1 MACAQHAKLLCS
13 HNHIQHTHTH
23 TSCTK
28 LPNPP
33 SAAPSAVNGPILSHR
48 TQPSPPYRCV
58 QPSSASSSSRAG
70 LIAEQHAE
78 DCWRSALDAACG
90 SRAMHMHRREFKWPG
105 LDLSGLG
112 GPTSVPGEDKSIFCC
127 RMNVATSAA
136 TGWRLRREGDPRCSH
151 RMTCARPATMSTSAG
166 CRSGP
171 VRRPHRSGALSM
183 DSTLTVCEHVID
195 GASAGS
201 EPKRSYRRGELSNV
215 DPQKVNRFR
224 PFR

>member
-1 MACAQHAKLLCS
+1 
-13 HNHIQHTHTH
+13 
-23 TSCTK
+23 
-28 LPNPP
+28 
-33 SAAPSAVNGPILSHR
+33 
-48 TQPSPPYRCV
+48 
-58 QPSSASSSSRAG
+58 
-70 LIAEQHAE
+70 
-78 DCWRSALDAACG
+78 
-90 SRAMHMHRREFKWPG
+90 MHMHRREFKWPG

-201 EPKRSYRRGELSNV
+201 ELSMGGAIECRPSKGKSLSPFPIAPLGGGSGAIGVRSYRM
-215 DPQKVNRFR
+215 
-224 PFR
+224 

>member
-1 MACAQHAKLLCS
+1 MRRTVSRLAQVAWHAHSMQSFSVLITTYS
-13 HNHIQHTHTH
+13 THTH

-28 LPNPP
+28 LSNPP

-127 RMNVATSAA
+127 RMNVEPAPPPVGAFVEKATRAA
-136 TGWRLRREGDPRCSH
+136 
-151 RMTCARPATMSTSAG
+151 
-166 CRSGP
+166 
-171 VRRPHRSGALSM
+171 
-183 DSTLTVCEHVID
+183 LT
-195 GASAGS
+195 A
-201 EPKRSYRRGELSNV
+201 
-215 DPQKVNRFR
+215 
-224 PFR
+224 